1 MEVAEKQMTFSER
14 HIELG
19 KATEAALAS
28 IKPFLIAEARLLGTP
43 IVVADEKGNPKFIT
57 ADQLESGNY

>member
-1 MEVAEKQMTFSER
+1 
-14 HIELG
+14 
-19 KATEAALAS
+19 
-28 IKPFLIAEARLLGTP
+28 LGTP